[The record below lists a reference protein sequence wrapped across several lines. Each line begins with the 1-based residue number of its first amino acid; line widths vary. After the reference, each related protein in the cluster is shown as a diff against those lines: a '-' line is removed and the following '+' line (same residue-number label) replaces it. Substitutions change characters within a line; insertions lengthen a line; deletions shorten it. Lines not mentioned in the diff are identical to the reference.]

1 MGGELKV
8 QSIPAS
14 DDLTKD
20 LVLPYTGPL
29 QPQYF
34 FLVPSFV
41 LVNPLPQ
48 LNGAA
53 GVPMYTNAAV
63 LQTGDGKNKN
73 AENDKKNP
81 NYPGLMGFGWFQIPL
96 WNLGTPKFM
105 GPVDIEV

>member
-63 LQTGDGKNKN
+63 LQTGDGKNKT
-73 AENDKKNP
+73 AENDSSMDSF
-81 NYPGLMGFGWFQIPL
+81 LSR
-96 WNLGTPKFM
+96 
-105 GPVDIEV
+105 